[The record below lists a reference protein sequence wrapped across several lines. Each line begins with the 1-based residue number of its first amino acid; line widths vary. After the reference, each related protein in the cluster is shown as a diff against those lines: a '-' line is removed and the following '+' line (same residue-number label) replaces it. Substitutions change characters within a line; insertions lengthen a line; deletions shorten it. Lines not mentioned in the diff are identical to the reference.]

1 MNNYHFK
8 LSTGI
13 KKSPDRI
20 VAVDTEWAKNWKAD
34 EKIVPFCTS
43 VHIIYPDLT
52 GSIIDIDKFCMES
65 ELYFRS
71 KHDSTQDYINIV
83 ENIITQYVDDSTLFI
98 GHQLSS
104 DLHTLVQCSKIK
116 LDTVEHL
123 ISCFRSRKSK
133 KDNKGF
139 QVADTRY
146 DIINRLV
153 GNGGEKLR
161 NVSLRLNIFAIQNE
175 INNISLTKMYNQY
188 VLDSDQE
195 KREKLMVLNWRHAF
209 QTALV
214 WLVDFAG
221 NMKPYNS
228 KFKANF
234 LVTNDIIYEMG
245 KGKFKYLDT
254 EDYKNSRSIGG
265 VREYVSKY
273 APEINLEDLLIK

>member
-13 KKSPDRI
+13 KNSHDRI

-43 VHIIYPDLT
+43 VHIIYPEVT
-52 GSIIDIDKFCMES
+52 GNIIDIDKLCMES
-65 ELYFRS
+65 ELYFRN
-71 KHDSTQDYINIV
+71 KYDSTQDYINMV
-83 ENIITQYVDDSTLFI
+83 ESIFAQYVDDSTLLI

-123 ISCFRSRKSK
+123 ISCFRSRKLNK
-133 KDNKGF
+133 QNKGF
-139 QVADTRY
+139 KVADTRY
-146 DIINRLV
+146 DIKSRVV
-153 GNGGEKLR
+153 GNGSEKLR

-175 INNISLTKMYNQY
+175 INKISLTKMYNQY
-188 VLDSDQE
+188 VLDSDDE

-214 WLVDFAG
+214 WLVDFAD
-221 NMKPYNS
+221 NMQPYNS

-234 LVTNDIIYEMG
+234 LVTNDIMYEMG

-254 EDYKNSRSIGG
+254 EDYKHSRSIGG

-273 APEINLEDLLIK
+273 APQINLEDLLIK